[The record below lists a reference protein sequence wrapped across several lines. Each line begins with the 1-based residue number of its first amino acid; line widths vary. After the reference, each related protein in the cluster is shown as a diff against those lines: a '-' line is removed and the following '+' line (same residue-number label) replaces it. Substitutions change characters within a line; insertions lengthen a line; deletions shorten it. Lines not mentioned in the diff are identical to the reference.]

1 MDFTAL
7 IIFAVLAVAMPGTM
21 LAAQGF
27 LGPKVNS
34 KLKSEPFECGQKPF
48 AIAKG
53 HLSIKFYQIAM
64 LFIIFD
70 LELVFL
76 WPWAVSL
83 RELGYPG
90 LAVMGVF
97 LGMLTLSYVYAWKK
111 GVLRWES

>member
-1 MDFTAL
+1 
-7 IIFAVLAVAMPGTM
+7 
-21 LAAQGF
+21 
-27 LGPKVNS
+27 
-34 KLKSEPFECGQKPF
+34 
-48 AIAKG
+48 
-53 HLSIKFYQIAM
+53 M